1 MKVLFVAQIDN
12 VEPWYDDFLAAV
24 GGRHEV
30 VYYRRDADPAPQV
43 AGVPVVVDLGGHA
56 SRELIAAGAAAGV
69 KLWQVIGTGLD
80 HTHVEDILGGGIR
93 LANTPGPFS
102 AVALAEHA
110 LFLMLALAKNAG
122 RMAEDVRNGVMYR
135 TMNDELAGKTL
146 GLVGFGASGKEL
158 ARRAAA
164 MEMRVV
170 ALDAQ
175 PPAEDELAL
184 AFLDEF
190 LEAARLPDLLRQSD
204 YVSVHVPLT
213 PQTRGLI
220 GAEQLA
226 LMKPTAILVN
236 VARGAIV
243 DEGALADAL
252 RDGRLRGAGVDVWA
266 QEPPDPANPLLSL
279 PNVVATPHVAGVT
292 LETSRRRGAA
302 AAENVNRIAEG
313 LPPMYEVT

>member
-1 MKVLFVAQIDN
+1 
-12 VEPWYDDFLAAV
+12 
-24 GGRHEV
+24 
-30 VYYRRDADPAPQV
+30 
-43 AGVPVVVDLGGHA
+43 
-56 SRELIAAGAAAGV
+56 
-69 KLWQVIGTGLD
+69 
-80 HTHVEDILGGGIR
+80 
-93 LANTPGPFS
+93 
-102 AVALAEHA
+102 
-110 LFLMLALAKNAG
+110 MLALAKNAG
-122 RMAEDVRNGVMYR
+122 RMAEDVRDGVMYR

-146 GLVGFGASGKEL
+146 GLVGFGASGREL

-170 ALDAQ
+170 AFDAQ
-175 PPAEDELAL
+175 APAEDELAVG
-184 AFLDEF
+184 FLDEF
-190 LEAARLPDLLRQSD
+190 LEAWRLPDLLRQSD

-213 PQTRGLI
+213 PETRGLI
-220 GAEQLA
+220 GAQELA

-243 DEGALADAL
+243 DEAALADAL
-252 RDGRLRGAGVDVWA
+252 REGRLRGAGIDVWA

-292 LETSRRRGAA
+292 FETSRRRGSA